1 MHSSAAVPSLS
12 GSRDPFCGRQFF
24 HGSGSIDGFRMIQVR
39 YIYWALYFY
48 FMAISGYSALT
59 LGLGFMLLQEFNVAA
74 DLTGDG
80 AQAVMQAM
88 GSGYKYR

>member
-1 MHSSAAVPSLS
+1 MH
-12 GSRDPFCGRQFF
+12 
-24 HGSGSIDGFRMIQVR
+24 

-59 LGLGFMLLQEFNVAA
+59 LGLGSMLLQEFNVAA

-88 GSGYKYR
+88 GSSYKHSSPPAHLLLGGLFPKRP

>member
-1 MHSSAAVPSLS
+1 
-12 GSRDPFCGRQFF
+12 
-24 HGSGSIDGFRMIQVR
+24 MIQVH

-59 LGLGFMLLQEFNVAA
+59 LGLGFMLLQELNVVA
-74 DLTGDG
+74 DQTGDG